1 MKLRQTLWIFIM
13 LCAATL
19 HGQEAIFVPNEG
31 QWDGEF
37 QYKLPLKYGALFFEP
52 GSVQIVLRDAGQIE
66 DLRGHHMH
74 EAGLSLPVDP
84 LRTHA
89 VRMSFIDAKPAE
101 SRGAH
106 ETGYYHNYFLGEDQS
121 RWKGGVRPHDVLV
134 YDDLYPSTTLKFYA
148 KDSHLKYDWQL
159 RDPEVLSQIKWTYDG
174 ATAIQLNSEGS
185 LQIQTSVGKFME
197 STPVAWGWKNG
208 ERRDFGCWYTLIDQ
222 EIGFA
227 AEDEAMDLDSLVID
241 PQLIF
246 TSFSGSLTDNWGFSA
261 TYDEVGR
268 LYGAGIAFETGYVA
282 STGAFQ
288 TTYNDP
294 PGVNIGNYIPDVT
307 ITVFEPLGT
316 TMLYATYLGGTA
328 SDHPHSMVV
337 NGNGQLIVMGTT
349 GSTNFPIL
357 NAIQSNNSGGSTVN
371 INGYSFNKSD
381 IFITRFNTTGTS
393 ILSSTYLGGSGNDG
407 LNVSIIENYGDASRG
422 EVVVDGA
429 DNIYV
434 TASTNSTNF
443 PSLNCSS
450 CSKAGGQDAVVFKIN
465 PFGNTLLWSNYYGS
479 TSDDAG
485 YSLKVYNGEVFI
497 TGGTK
502 GGNLPSRAGGYKS
515 NIGGNID
522 GYIAK
527 FNASNGSLIQSTYIG
542 TSSYDQSFILD
553 VDKFGNVYVFGQSE
567 GTYPISTGSWGTP
580 QYRKQFIHKL
590 NNSLTSSLASTAFG
604 SPTGTR
610 NIVPTAFNVDD
621 CLNILLSGWGG
632 VTNNSYATTSVQ
644 QLPISADALQSS
656 TNGSDFYFLVLTKN
670 FASFKYG
677 SFFGGSTS
685 SEHVDG
691 GTSRFDDRG
700 RIYQAVCAGCGG
712 NDDLPTTPGAFSETN
727 NSSNCNLGVIKL
739 DFETGIEANWSTNV
753 GYNASFNGVLPDT
766 TCETLTL
773 QLTGASS
780 INANS
785 YYWDFGQGTTS
796 NLKDPI
802 ATFPAL
808 GTYNV
813 MFVAIDT
820 ICDTYD
826 TLYFDIE
833 HDSAD
838 YPKSNWQQKYS
849 DCDLFRSVTW
859 DNSLNDADYYI
870 WNFGDGTSLTTVDS
884 IISHNYPA
892 FATYT
897 ATVTAR
903 DSFCSAE
910 FQQSFNIT
918 FNDDVEIPTVRV
930 YPDSCR
936 YGGVDVVY
944 TNIDSTMLF
953 YWNFSGNLD
962 TGMIPNFRYPESGTE
977 SIVLTIIDTNCNRD
991 YTFDF
996 TTDVTRIDGRVFIP
1010 SSFTPNGDGKNDS
1023 FKIFGNSCLENPT
1036 FIIFDSWGN
1045 EIFHSEDPFHE
1056 FWDGTINGNPVPQD
1070 VYTYRFTG
1078 GDEVRMGTVT
1088 IIN

>member
-1 MKLRQTLWIFIM
+1 MKLRQTLWALLL
-13 LCAATL
+13 LCAGLL

-52 GSVQIVLRDAGQIE
+52 GSVQMVLRDAGQIE
-66 DLRGHHMH
+66 DLRGHQMH

-89 VRMSFIDAKPAE
+89 VRMSFIDAEPAE

-121 RWKGGVRPHDVLV
+121 RWKGGVRPHDALV
-134 YDDLYPSTTLKFYA
+134 YEDLYPSTKLKFFA

-159 RDPEVLSQIKWTYDG
+159 RDPKVLSQIKWTYEG
-174 ATAIQLNSEGS
+174 ATGIQLNPEGS
-185 LQIQTSVGKFME
+185 LQIQTSVGEFME

-208 ERRDFGCWYTLIDQ
+208 ERVHFDCWYTLVGQ

-227 AEDEAMDLDSLVID
+227 AEDEAMALDSLVID

-261 TYDEVGR
+261 TYDDAGR
-268 LYGAGIAFETGYVA
+268 LYGAGVAFATGYVA
-282 STGAFQ
+282 SIGAFQ

-294 PGVNIGNYIPDVT
+294 PGPNIGYYPDVT
-307 ITVFEPLGT
+307 ITVFEPQGS

-328 SDHPHSMVV
+328 PDQPHSMVV
-337 NGNGQLIVMGTT
+337 NSNDQLIVMGTT
-349 GSTNFPIL
+349 GSSNFPTQNPVQSS
-357 NAIQSNNSGGSTVN
+357 NAGGNDVT
-371 INGYSFNKSD
+371 INGYEFKKSD
-381 IFITRFNTTGTS
+381 LFVTRFNTSGTAV
-393 ILSSTYLGGSGNDG
+393 LSSTYLGGTGNDG
-407 LNVSIIENYGDASRG
+407 LNTAIIENYGDAARG
-422 EVVVDGA
+422 EVVVDA
-429 DNIYV
+429 SNNIYV
-434 TASTNSTNF
+434 TASTNSSNF
-443 PSLNCSS
+443 PSTNCTR
-450 CSKAGGQDAVVFKIN
+450 CSNAGGQDAVVLKLN
-465 PFGNTLLWSNYYGS
+465 ASGTSLLWSNYYGS

-485 YSLKVYNGEVFI
+485 YSLKYHNGAVFI
-497 TGGTK
+497 TGGTE
-502 GGNLPSRAGGYKS
+502 GGNLPSTSGGFKS
-515 NIGGNID
+515 SYGGNKD
-522 GYIAK
+522 GYVAK
-527 FNASNGSLIQSTYIG
+527 FNAATGALLQSTYVG
-542 TSSYDQSFILD
+542 TSQYDQSFILD
-553 VDKFGNVYVFGQSE
+553 VDKLGNVYAFGQTL
-567 GTYPISTGSWGTP
+567 GNYPITAGAWGTP
-580 QYRKQFIHKL
+580 QYRKQFIHKIS
-590 NNSLTSSLASTAFG
+590 NDLTSSQASTAFG
-604 SPTGTR
+604 SPFGSL
-610 NIVPTAFNVDD
+610 NLVPTAFNVDE

-632 VTNNSYATTSVQ
+632 VTNNGYFPTTVE
-644 QLPISADALQSS
+644 QLPVSADALQSS
-656 TNGSDFYFLVLTKN
+656 TNGSDFYFMVLTKN
-670 FASFKYG
+670 FSSFKYG
-677 SFFGGSTS
+677 SYFGGSTS
-685 SEHVDG
+685 AEHVDG
-691 GTSRFDDRG
+691 GTSRFDERG

-739 DFETGIEANWSTNV
+739 DFETGIEANWSTDS
-753 GYNASFNGVLPDT
+753 GYNVLFNGVLPDT
-766 TCETLTL
+766 SCETLTL
-773 QLTGASS
+773 QFIGDSS
-780 INANS
+780 INANA
-785 YYWDFGQGTTS
+785 YYWDFGQGITSTS
-796 NLKDPI
+796 NNPI
-802 ATFPAL
+802 TSFQSL

-820 ICDTYD
+820 VCDRYD
-826 TLYFDIE
+826 TVYFDII

-838 YPKSNWQQKYS
+838 FPTSNWFPNYS
-849 DCDLFRSVTW
+849 SCDLFKEVEWKNNRI
-859 DNSLNDADYYI
+859 DADYFI
-870 WNFGDGTSLTTVDS
+870 WDFGDGTSLTTVDS
-884 IISHNYPA
+884 IVTHNYPS

-918 FNDDVEIPTVRV
+918 FDDDVEVPSVDV

-953 YWNFSGNLD
+953 YWNFSGNMD

-977 SIVLTIIDTNCNRD
+977 NIVLTIIDTNCNRD

-1010 SSFTPNGDGKNDS
+1010 STFTPNGDGKNDS

-1036 FIIFDSWGN
+1036 FIILDSWGN
-1045 EIFHSEDPFHE
+1045 EIFRSEDPFHE
-1056 FWDGTINGNPVPQD
+1056 FWDGTFKGNPVPQD

-1078 GDEVRMGTVT
+1078 GKEVRMGTVT